1 VSVGGRGP
9 AQLHPETIGKYRIV
23 EPIGRGGMGTI
34 YKARDPV
41 LDRLV
46 ALKVISPEIEVS
58 DDLRTRFFREAKACA
73 KLNHPNIVTV
83 HDMGED
89 AGRLFIV
96 MELLQGEELRQ
107 IIKANTPL
115 ALEDKLSLI
124 RQVCRG
130 LHYAHQQGV
139 VHRDMKPANIF
150 VLRSGQAKILD
161 FGIAQLATTDPGLT
175 RTGLIMGTLRYISP
189 EQVRGRVD
197 HRSDMFSLGSVLY
210 ELLTSRPPFLGDDP
224 LQILEQLRSDDPP
237 APTQLDPTIPPELEA
252 VVRRAMRRDPAERY
266 RDLDEMGAA
275 LEAVHAGVIERLQAR
290 SEQERH
296 DEERQAAQR
305 ARETATQG
313 RNQALSIEVTQ
324 YAPAL
329 WADAEAR
336 LAEAEAALSAQASAR
351 AVPLFAE
358 ASSLYRQAEEA
369 TGMARERERRRA
381 GAARERVGEAR
392 RTAEAI
398 DAEHRAASRWSEA
411 VATSDEAEAAWLRK
425 QYARAA
431 ERFEAALALYHRA
444 QSEARDAGRRERE
457 EAGRRPPEPAD
468 QPTVLMPS
476 TDSTQPSA
484 GPAGQD
490 DDATVVADAMLP
502 RVVAPVVRAE
512 VAAPRPRR
520 GPSRAHTVMATIGL
534 VAAILLAVV
543 YWRFQATPAPKGQS
557 VIASPSSPVAPEVA
571 PSVAPPV
578 APQPP
583 PEAKAPAKG
592 TAKVVAP
599 TPEPTIRQTI
609 EDKLRGA
616 GMLRGSNPDDSGVTI
631 ADVGA
636 DGRVRLVGVLKNR
649 SARQA
654 AADLVRAVAGVT
666 AVDVSRVTVKEGW
679 SSQ

>member
-1 VSVGGRGP
+1 MSVGGRGP
-9 AQLHPETIGKYRIV
+9 AQLQPETIGKYRIV
-23 EPIGRGGMGTI
+23 EPIGRGGMGMI
-34 YKARDPV
+34 FKAHDPI

-46 ALKVISPEIEVS
+46 AVKVISLEVEVS
-58 DDLRTRFFREAKACA
+58 DDLRARFFREAKACA

-107 IIKANTPL
+107 IIKADMPL
-115 ALEDKLSLI
+115 TLDDKLALI

-150 VLRSGQAKILD
+150 VLRSRQVKILD

-224 LQILEQLRSDDPP
+224 LQILEQLRSEDPP

-252 VVRRAMRRDPAERY
+252 VVRRAMRKDPAERY

-290 SEQERH
+290 SEQERQ
-296 DEERQAAQR
+296 DEELQAVQR
-305 ARETATQG
+305 ARSMATQG

-336 LAEAEAALSAQASAR
+336 LAEAQAALSAQASAR

-369 TGMARERERRRA
+369 TGVARERERRRA

-392 RTAEAI
+392 RIALECLAQVDLQAEA
-398 DAEHRAASRWSEA
+398 ERAPHHLSFGE
-411 VATSDEAEAAWLRK
+411 RK
-425 QYARAA
+425 RA
-431 ERFEAALALYHRA
+431 
-444 QSEARDAGRRERE
+444 
-457 EAGRRPPEPAD
+457 
-468 QPTVLMPS
+468 
-476 TDSTQPSA
+476 
-484 GPAGQD
+484 
-490 DDATVVADAMLP
+490 
-502 RVVAPVVRAE
+502 
-512 VAAPRPRR
+512 
-520 GPSRAHTVMATIGL
+520 
-534 VAAILLAVV
+534 
-543 YWRFQATPAPKGQS
+543 
-557 VIASPSSPVAPEVA
+557 
-571 PSVAPPV
+571 
-578 APQPP
+578 
-583 PEAKAPAKG
+583 
-592 TAKVVAP
+592 
-599 TPEPTIRQTI
+599 
-609 EDKLRGA
+609 
-616 GMLRGSNPDDSGVTI
+616 
-631 ADVGA
+631 
-636 DGRVRLVGVLKNR
+636 
-649 SARQA
+649 
-654 AADLVRAVAGVT
+654 
-666 AVDVSRVTVKEGW
+666 
-679 SSQ
+679 